1 MAMANPRSLI
11 WALHKYWDV
20 VEHLVRLARETLD
33 FDRDQIRA
41 VVCQHLSDTDSNA
54 QQIVLQN
61 LVSSEVLHT
70 LPRSDTLMINQ
81 LVTEFVRGLTK
92 EHELGLSSVLRARV
106 DAIKE
111 ATAALAEALNKGDRD
126 QRRQSSGQLA
136 ELFRQIAQQLEQ
148 DQDAILKLAEESKSL
163 PDNMP
168 LQRRY
173 KRVLNAYDKY
183 VQPMI
188 EMMDTSIDGVFYRHL
203 EQAERVLDQAVER
216 LMIEGALYNQQR
228 SMRQVSYQAKALRS
242 QGREVL
248 TRCSDILLPLRE
260 EVRRHSSLSSSIN
273 LMLGEVR
280 KRGLHSVFKD
290 QQLPYWQ
297 RDRKSRIGLGN
308 EVLTIMAE
316 AMDFEPQHIPFPE
329 ESSSSISTIVEP
341 VNAKA
346 IRSHLVQSQPVDD
359 VLRWLHQHYGHYSD
373 ATLLRLY
380 NSLVY
385 GEDWSMVP
393 VSDETELNLKEVRVN
408 YYPHGCTITGSETPL
423 GESNYE

>member
-1 MAMANPRSLI
+1 M
-11 WALHKYWDV
+11 V
-20 VEHLVRLARETLD
+20 
-33 FDRDQIRA
+33 
-41 VVCQHLSDTDSNA
+41 
-54 QQIVLQN
+54 
-61 LVSSEVLHT
+61 
-70 LPRSDTLMINQ
+70 NQ
-81 LVTEFVRGLTK
+81 LVTEFLRGLTR
-92 EHELGLSSVLRARV
+92 EHELGLSSILRARV

-111 ATAALAEALNKGDRD
+111 ATTTLAQVLHKSDRD

-188 EMMDTSIDGVFYRHL
+188 EMMDTSIDGLFYRHL

-216 LMIEGALYNQQR
+216 LVIEGALYNQQR

-260 EVRRHSSLSSSIN
+260 DVRRHSSLSSSIS

-297 RDRKSRIGLGN
+297 RDRKNRIGLGN
-308 EVLTIMAE
+308 EVLAIMAK
-316 AMDFEPQHIPFPE
+316 AMDFEPQHVPFPE
-329 ESSSSISTIVEP
+329 ESSSSINTVIEP

-346 IRSHLVQSQPVDD
+346 IRAHLIESQPVND
-359 VLRWLHQHYGHYSD
+359 VLHWLHQHYGHYSD
-373 ATLLRLY
+373 ATLLELY
-380 NSLVY
+380 NGLVY
-385 GEDWSMVP
+385 EEDWNMMP
-393 VSDETELNLKEVRVN
+393 APDETELNLREVRVN
-408 YYPHGCTITGSETPL
+408 YYPHGYATTGSETQL
-423 GESNYE
+423 GEGDYE